1 MKTPTRIA
9 VPIMLSDAAA
19 DAKTAVAAVQA
30 GADLI
35 EWRMDQASPAMVD
48 ALFADTKVRSIPW
61 ILTVRPTWEGGK
73 FVGDDLTR
81 LALIRTAIMYH
92 PEFLDLELKTWTN
105 CPPIAHHYRS
115 LERDRRPK
123 LILSS
128 HHFDRRPENPAAILS
143 AIATHPEASVAKIAF
158 TASGVEDA
166 LDALELYES
175 LKAYPHLQGVF
186 LAMGEHGMISR
197 TLAGKYGAAFTFGV
211 LSGGA
216 STAPGQPLVTELV
229 DIYRLK
235 AQRPDWSVFG
245 LIGFPVAQSV
255 SPHMH
260 NAAMHAANFP
270 GVYVRFPLP
279 GEFPAFERTIKRLRA
294 DRRLHLRGLSVT
306 IPHKENACRFVKAAG
321 GEIRGRDVGAI
332 NTILFSGAK
341 PIGMNTDAP
350 GGLTA
355 LLDGAGWTAA
365 DLNGR
370 HMAIIGA
377 GGAAAGL
384 ASILADHGCR
394 LKIYNRSLPRA
405 ENLAA
410 QIRNCGSECMAASLG
425 DLEVRDVDAI
435 IQCTPVGMHP
445 HTDAMPVPDTL
456 PLRPGTIVM
465 DTIYNPRRTKL
476 LRWAA
481 DRGAVCIEGV
491 NMLVGQGA
499 LQFEAFTGLPAPVD
513 IMRDAACRGLG
524 L

>member
-1 MKTPTRIA
+1 MTTPTRIA
-9 VPIMLSDAAA
+9 APIMLSDAAA
-19 DAKTAVAAVQA
+19 DAKSAVAAVRA

-35 EWRMDQASPAMVD
+35 EWRMDQATPALVGT
-48 ALFADTKVRSIPW
+48 LFADSAVRTIPW

-73 FVGDDLTR
+73 FAGDDLSR
-81 LALIRTAIMYH
+81 LALIQAAVNYQ
-92 PEFLDLELKTWTN
+92 PEFLDLELKTWTG
-105 CPPIAHHYRS
+105 CPPIAHYYRS

-128 HHFDRRPENPAAILS
+128 HHFDRRPENPAEILS
-143 AIATHPEASVAKIAF
+143 AIAAHSEAGVAKIAF
-158 TASGVEDA
+158 TASGVQDA

-186 LAMGEHGMISR
+186 LAMGEHGTISR

-211 LSGGA
+211 LPGGA
-216 STAPGQPLVTELV
+216 STAPGQPLITELI

-260 NAAMHAANFP
+260 NAAMHAAGFP

-279 GEFPAFERTIKRLRA
+279 GEFSAFERTIERLRA

-306 IPHKENACRFVKAAG
+306 IPHKENACRFVKAAE

-341 PIGMNTDAP
+341 PIGLNTDAP
-350 GGLTA
+350 GGLSA

-394 LKIYNRSLPRA
+394 LTIYNRNLPRA
-405 ENLAA
+405 ESLAA
-410 QIRNCGSECMAASLG
+410 QLRSRGGECQALPLG
-425 DLEVRDVDAI
+425 DLNLHDVDAM

-445 HTDAMPVPDTL
+445 HIDAMPVPDTL
-456 PLRPGTIVM
+456 PLRPGTVVM
-465 DTIYNPRRTKL
+465 DTIYNPRRTRL
-476 LRWAA
+476 LRWAT

-499 LQFEAFTGLPAPVD
+499 LQFEAFTGLAAPVD
-513 IMRDAACRGLG
+513 MMRDAACRGLG